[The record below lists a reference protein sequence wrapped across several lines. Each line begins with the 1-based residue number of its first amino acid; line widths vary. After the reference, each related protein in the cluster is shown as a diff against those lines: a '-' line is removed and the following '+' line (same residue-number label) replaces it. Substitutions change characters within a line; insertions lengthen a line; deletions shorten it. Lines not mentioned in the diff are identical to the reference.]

1 MLKQQM
7 YMMLL
12 LFLIKTC
19 NVSQRSRKH
28 FLLNEKFIFNTNPC
42 TKRKESNL
50 SISTMTCIKTT
61 RIITT
66 NVVTQKMNKILK
78 SINSVTNKIK

>member
-1 MLKQQM
+1 MI
-7 YMMLL
+7 LL

-19 NVSQRSRKH
+19 HVSQRSRKH
-28 FLLNEKFIFNTNPC
+28 FFYYTKNLSLILNPC

-78 SINSVTNKIK
+78 SINSVKNKIK

>member
-1 MLKQQM
+1 
-7 YMMLL
+7 MLL

-19 NVSQRSRKH
+19 HVSQRSRKH
-28 FLLNEKFIFNTNPC
+28 LLNEKFIFNTNPC
-42 TKRKESNL
+42 TNRKESNL

-78 SINSVTNKIK
+78 SINSVKNKIK

>member
-1 MLKQQM
+1 MI
-7 YMMLL
+7 LL

-19 NVSQRSRKH
+19 HVSQRSRKH
-28 FLLNEKFIFNTNPC
+28 FFMDNKNLSLILNPC

-78 SINSVTNKIK
+78 SINSVKNKIK

>member
-1 MLKQQM
+1 MI
-7 YMMLL
+7 LL

-19 NVSQRSRKH
+19 HVSQRSMKNSQ
-28 FLLNEKFIFNTNPC
+28 NELIFINPC

-50 SISTMTCIKTT
+50 SLITMTCIKTT

-78 SINSVTNKIK
+78 SINSFTNKIK

>member
-1 MLKQQM
+1 MI
-7 YMMLL
+7 LL

-19 NVSQRSRKH
+19 HVSQRSRKH
-28 FLLNEKFIFNTNPC
+28 FINLKQIFSTNPC

-50 SISTMTCIKTT
+50 SLITMTCIKTT

>member
-1 MLKQQM
+1 MI
-7 YMMLL
+7 LL

-19 NVSQRSRKH
+19 HVSQRSRKL
-28 FLLNEKFIFNTNPC
+28 LLNEKFIFNINPC